1 MSFGLAQFGLAAAN
15 SYMQGVENNE
25 IKKEAKADKM
35 YERGRQTVAD
45 KRAQESHDIGMKIDE
60 ITLAGQQRKDT
71 VEKDAF
77 DYEATYNKS
86 LYLEKAGDYNAAADT
101 IIRSTNQNSNIPFKV
116 DIERDETGKVVQRT
130 DESGNPYY
138 YQTIYDKESG
148 LPVGQPTAMTYA
160 QIKDSYT
167 QLNNGKAIA
176 DANAA
181 YQQKLEE
188 EQRKQNNDLSLYTA
202 KKGVDV
208 EAYGINK
215 GVDHDYAMKTL
226 GVKNVYDLEKLAV
239 QHGYRLEQ
247 MDRQTVNSISQSLAT
262 SDINSGGSP
271 IVGGGG
277 NNGSVAGI
285 IGSLTGT
292 ESGGDS
298 TSNRTN
304 KDGRSFGGLLQM
316 GDARLKDYANATGT
330 KPISAMQFKNLSAAQ
345 QSAVN
350 NWHINDLMKAAQATG
365 AVGKVIN
372 GTPVTI
378 GGLVAVA
385 HLGGKEG
392 MLKFVQTNG
401 KYNPSDQLGTSL
413 TDYLRKHASGG
424 VQVNRSVPAVPKA
437 TGGNKGNG
445 KAADKPPA
453 SVGDYKATIDKGVNT
468 AIKSAKTYGM
478 KEGPATTASLSQ
490 AGNKLKQMA
499 TAKNEAEFLDLYGQ
513 AADIVI
519 KAMPERDVK
528 NMSRNQRTELAH
540 KILTGMAGA
549 YSPGNLKQIVY
560 NVNPSAKSGGAAAQS
575 GGMLPGQQS
584 KRTPPPANSKQVSQ
598 LKNLYASSQNNKQRL
613 DPKVAAKTAADIKAL
628 ENLSTNME
636 W

>member
-45 KRAQESHDIGMKIDE
+45 KRAQESHDLGMKIDE
-60 ITLAGQQRKDT
+60 MTLAGQQRKDT

-247 MDRQTVNSISQSLAT
+247 MDRQTVNSISQSLAN

-277 NNGSVAGI
+277 GGPAWGSFDAL
-285 IGSLTGT
+285 IGP
-292 ESGGDS
+292 ESGGRQVDKNGRTI
-298 TSNRTN
+298 TSPVGAKGIAQVMPDTAKYVAKKHGIPWDDNRY
-304 KDGRSFGGLLQM
+304 KQ
-316 GDARLKDYANATGT
+316 DANYNYNLGKLYYQEQLDKYGHPALAYAAYNAG
-330 KPISAMQFKNLSAAQ
+330 P
-345 QSAVN
+345 
-350 NWHINDLMKAAQATG
+350 G
-365 AVGKVIN
+365 AVDKWIKNNPAMANPDAMGIDN
-372 GTPVTI
+372 
-378 GGLVAVA
+378 
-385 HLGGKEG
+385 
-392 MLKFVQTNG
+392 FVRAIPFAETRNYVQKIHN
-401 KYNPSDQLGTSL
+401 KSS
-413 TDYLRKHASGG
+413 AG

-513 AADIVI
+513 AADIVV

-528 NMSRNQRTELAH
+528 NMSRDQRTELAH

-575 GGMLPGQQS
+575 GGTLPGQQS
-584 KRTPPPANSKQVSQ
+584 KSLDNVYAGAKKRSNTTAGKSTDY
-598 LKNLYASSQNNKQRL
+598 LKPLG
-613 DPKVAAKTAADIKAL
+613 
-628 ENLSTNME
+628 NLSNNME